1 MKRATAS
8 RAVNEETVQVNVI
21 LHRPFTAIELA
32 GNVGRDALAVHH
44 AAVFGFKKDGGVEK
58 VRHLRLGFLVLAR
71 TEIEGDGTG
80 LRSLGVGKLLL
91 GHLADAELRHGGG
104 ELVRFGMPAGF
115 LGTTLLFGLLAGL
128 GLFLE
133 GLADLLEVG
142 EVVDDWHL

>member
-1 MKRATAS
+1 MGKDVEMSAS
-8 RAVNEETVQVNVI
+8 KIQVPANGEVI
-21 LHRPFTAIELA
+21 TMDAGGRLRVPSRPIIPF
-32 GNVGRDALAVHH
+32 
-44 AAVFGFKKDGGVEK
+44 
-58 VRHLRLGFLVLAR
+58 
-71 TEIEGDGTG
+71 IEGDGTG